1 MMQNNFKNQY
11 NTRWEGVLMNFKLK
25 NVMLISDVVIT
36 SRYMIRILFNNSPK
50 NVCDSNLI

>member
-1 MMQNNFKNQY
+1 MQNNFKNQN
-11 NTRWEGVLMNFKLK
+11 NTRWEGVLMYFKLK

-36 SRYMIRILFNNSPK
+36 SRYMIRILFNNSQK